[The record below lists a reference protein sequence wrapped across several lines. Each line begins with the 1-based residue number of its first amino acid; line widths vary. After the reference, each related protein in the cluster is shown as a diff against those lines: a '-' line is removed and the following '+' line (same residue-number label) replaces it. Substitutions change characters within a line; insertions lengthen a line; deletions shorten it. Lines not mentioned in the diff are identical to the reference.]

1 MCCNNYSTF
10 SLHLLN
16 QYTQKMKA
24 PKVELKNLKYH
35 VGHDGMQGM
44 NADIFIDG
52 IKCMHVHDDAY
63 GGCFEYHDYA
73 YKNPKADQIKSLIK
87 KLDDHIKTLPIKK
100 HTFNGKTIDIKPDLD
115 GFVIDLEQEIAKEKT
130 QKKMMRQMAKAIL
143 VGVPD
148 ADRYSYYNFKV
159 PLAQI
164 PKGQLE
170 AAVLRIKM
178 KLNKGEQI
186 LNTNLTALGVTI

>member
-1 MCCNNYSTF
+1 
-10 SLHLLN
+10 
-16 QYTQKMKA
+16 MKT
-24 PKVELKNLKYH
+24 PEVKLKNLKYH

-44 NADIFIDG
+44 NADIWIDG

-63 GGCFEYHDYA
+63 GGCFEYHNFA
-73 YKNPKADQIKSLIK
+73 YKNPQGELIKSLIK
-87 KLDDHIKTLPIKK
+87 NLDAYIATLPEES
-100 HTFNGKTIDIKPDLD
+100 HTFGGKTIKIKPDLD
-115 GFVIDLEQEIAKEKT
+115 WFVTNIEQEMEKEKT
-130 QKKMMRQMAKAIL
+130 RKKMMRQMAKAIL

-148 ADRYSYYNFKV
+148 ADRYSYYNFKI

-186 LNTNLTALGVTI
+186 LNTNLTALGITI